1 MRLKVVTILN
11 RLADTLVDSTPDQ
24 MQVFQHI
31 AGLFASLLLDENHI
45 VQQMTLETFTYFAHV
60 NSHEYILALSVKNN
74 ENLQRKTRTYLQ
86 KLPVKA
92 SNKNFL
98 SHESYIKCQSEV
110 KFSHSCKT
118 SVNEHESLA
127 STKLIPKLELHTSE
141 EIESV
146 NHLPRRQ
153 KVIVT
158 EDSVIKAIERLKYD
172 ADTVVKYCESSSL
185 PMEAK
190 QEVLQIA
197 VQLNTLCRH

>member
-1 MRLKVVTILN
+1 
-11 RLADTLVDSTPDQ
+11 
-24 MQVFQHI
+24 
-31 AGLFASLLLDENHI
+31 
-45 VQQMTLETFTYFAHV
+45 
-60 NSHEYILALSVKNN
+60 
-74 ENLQRKTRTYLQ
+74 
-86 KLPVKA
+86 
-92 SNKNFL
+92 
-98 SHESYIKCQSEV
+98 
-110 KFSHSCKT
+110 
-118 SVNEHESLA
+118 VNEHESLA